1 MPVYPLATLGPT
13 ITSAGISAP
22 VYADIYQSLVA
33 SYQLI
38 YGADVVL
45 TADTQDGQWIGVI
58 AQAISDSNAA
68 AVTIFN
74 SFSPSN
80 AQGTALSSLV
90 QINGIMRQAA
100 TYTTVDVTITGTIGT
115 TITNGLVG
123 DGTYQYALPATVTIP
138 TSADITVTATCTT
151 IGAITAASGT
161 VTQIITPT
169 LGWISVTN
177 ASAATAGVA
186 VQSDAQLRARQ
197 ALSTEIP
204 AVSPLDAIIGAL
216 LNVPGVTNLAAHENQ
231 TGSTDGLGV
240 PSHSLWFVV
249 EGGSATVIAQTIAQN
264 KTPGTGTYGSI
275 SETVVDQYGIPTTI
289 KFDVP
294 TIETITVNV
303 SIHALPGYTVQIGNN
318 IVAGIVNYIN
328 GLTIGESVYLTQ
340 VIAAG
345 ITGSGAPGT
354 FNLTALTQAIS
365 PGTPAASDVTLAFNQ
380 LATTTTANV
389 NLSLS

>member
-1 MPVYPLATLGPT
+1 MPVYPLPTLAPT
-13 ITSAGISAP
+13 ITSAGITAP

-68 AVTIFN
+68 AITVFN

-80 AQGTALSSLV
+80 AQGAALSSLV
-90 QINGIMRQAA
+90 KINGIARQAA
-100 TYTTVDVTITGTIGT
+100 TYTTVDVLVTGTVGT
-115 TITNGLVG
+115 IITNGVVS
-123 DGTYQYALPATVTIP
+123 DGTYQYALPPTVTIP

-151 IGAITAASGT
+151 IGAITAPANT
-161 VTQIITPT
+161 VTMISTPT

-177 ASAATAGVA
+177 PSAATAGVA

-216 LNVPGVTNLAAHENQ
+216 LNVSGVTNLAAHENQ
-231 TGSTDGLGV
+231 TSVTDSFGV
-240 PSHSLWFVV
+240 PSHTVWFVV
-249 EGGSATVIAQTIAQN
+249 QGGSATTIAQTIAQN

-275 SETVVDQYGIPTTI
+275 SEVVIDQYGIPTTI

-294 TIETITVNV
+294 TIETIMVNL
-303 SIHALPGYTVQIGNN
+303 SIHALPGYTAQIGNN
-318 IVAGIVNYIN
+318 IIAGIVSYIN
-328 GLTIGESVYLTQ
+328 GLTIGENVYLTQ
-340 VIAAG
+340 VIASA
-345 ITGSGAPGT
+345 IAGSGAPNT
-354 FNLTALTQAIS
+354 FNLTALTQAVS
-365 PGTPAASDVTLAFNQ
+365 PGSPTASDITLLFNQ

-389 NLSLS
+389 TLSLI